1 MTDGQIISLSYE
13 DWTEGQTGNDILFQ
27 LDTREDRIRT
37 VVQQLEGCK
46 IEFSHK
52 EKQFSDLQEKFLQ
65 SSVHIMEE
73 TVK

>member
-1 MTDGQIISLSYE
+1 MYALDSDGKFKKKK
-13 DWTEGQTGNDILFQ
+13 FQ

-37 VVQQLEGCK
+37 LVQQYEGCK
-46 IEFSHK
+46 LEFSHK